1 MSSVELTALD
11 GPDKTPSAPVGMV
24 SHLKHLIESLPVCV
38 MRTDLNGC
46 LLAANDSALQLLGV
60 TEHAKV
66 LTKSLSERVS
76 AEHTEDW
83 RAFLQRT
90 WTEGAGSVE
99 CELIDFNGAHRII
112 LVKSVAQPTHVDGIQ
127 SLILTAQDLAS
138 RRRLERALN
147 EHQGC
152 ATTIEAL
159 QAELQQSE
167 TERQR
172 LAGLLESS
180 ETETGRAPED
190 GAALAALKRQIEE
203 LQATLA
209 SKEKEWH
216 ERTIEHF
223 RQVELATEREAEQQ
237 GLSDALRE
245 QVTELEQSAA
255 TKEAEWQRRC

>member
-1 MSSVELTALD
+1 MSSVELTTLD
-11 GPDKTPSAPVGMV
+11 GPEKTPPAPVGMV

-152 ATTIEAL
+152 ATTIDAL
-159 QAELQQSE
+159 QTELKESE
-167 TERQR
+167 AERQR
-172 LAGLLESS
+172 LAGLLEAAA
-180 ETETGRAPED
+180 TQAVQPPED
-190 GAALAALKRQIEE
+190 AIAVAAFRRQIEE

-209 SKEKEWH
+209 SKETEWQ
-216 ERTIEHF
+216 ERANEEQ
-223 RQVELATEREAEQQ
+223 RRVELAAEREAEQQ
-237 GLSDALRE
+237 ALSDALQQRL
-245 QVTELEQSAA
+245 TELEQSV
-255 TKEAEWQRRC
+255 

>member
-1 MSSVELTALD
+1 MSSVEPTTLD
-11 GPDKTPSAPVGMV
+11 GPEKTPTPAVGMV
-24 SHLKHLIESLPVCV
+24 PHLKRLIETLPGCV
-38 MRTDLNGC
+38 MRTDLEGC
-46 LLAANDSALQLLGV
+46 LLAANDSALQMLGV

-152 ATTIEAL
+152 ATAIEGL
-159 QAELQQSE
+159 QADLKRSE
-167 TERQR
+167 TERQN
-172 LAGLLESS
+172 LVALLEPLQSRS
-180 ETETGRAPED
+180 DDRSPELESGND
-190 GAALAALKRQIEE
+190 TTQQQVAALQRALAANE
-203 LQATLA
+203 
-209 SKEKEWH
+209 
-216 ERTIEHF
+216 
-223 RQVELATEREAEQQ
+223 
-237 GLSDALRE
+237 
-245 QVTELEQSAA
+245 
-255 TKEAEWQRRC
+255 